1 MTDEKP
7 NSKLISAMN
16 YVIAKLESRAER
28 LANQSNNHELISKIT
43 FILVLGM
50 SYELLGE
57 RIVTLVTLLL

>member
-28 LANQSNNHELISKIT
+28 VANQSNNHELISKIPY
-43 FILVLGM
+43 ILVLGM

>member
-28 LANQSNNHELISKIT
+28 VANQSNNHELISKIT